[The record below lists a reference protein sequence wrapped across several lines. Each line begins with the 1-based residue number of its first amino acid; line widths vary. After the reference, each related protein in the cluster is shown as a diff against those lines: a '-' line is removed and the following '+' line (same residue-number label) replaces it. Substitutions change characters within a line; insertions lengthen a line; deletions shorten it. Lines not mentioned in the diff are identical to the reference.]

1 MSNVEDMIVPMFNK
15 LREDIGEVR
24 AETKDMRAEMNQRFS
39 KIDSKQKIFHEAQ
52 VADTFMS
59 KLITGDFEIR
69 LEALEAE
76 VKALKA
82 GH

>member
-1 MSNVEDMIVPMFNK
+1 MANIEDMIVPMFNK

-39 KIDSKQKIFHEAQ
+39 KIDSKQKIFYEAQ

-69 LEALEAE
+69 PEALEAE
-76 VKALKA
+76 MKALKA